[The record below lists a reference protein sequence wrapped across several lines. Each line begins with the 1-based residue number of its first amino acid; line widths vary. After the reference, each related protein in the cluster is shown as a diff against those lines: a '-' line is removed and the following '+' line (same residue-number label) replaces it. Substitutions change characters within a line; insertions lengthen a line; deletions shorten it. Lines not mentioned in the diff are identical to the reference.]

1 MDVTSQDFT
10 KLNIAHRP
18 KDVSKK
24 WVLTTAK
31 ISSSII
37 VHNILTVLKTEK
49 SKSII
54 KCENNTYKY
63 QRVFILDNFVSPSQ
77 YYTMPEGYWLFQRK
91 PKHKDIIYI
100 GWHADLT
107 SGSLTTGLIPSPSI
121 FCLQFEAASQCL
133 CSEQRWRRKCFVFRK
148 CFDAF
153 VRFGTQAG
161 FSQVCSELVRH
172 SDHKT
177 RQKITEISSNHCGG
191 SPQDVYPI
199 NCTAVEGVV

>member
-18 KDVSKK
+18 NDVSKK

-37 VHNILTVLKTEK
+37 IHNILTVLKTEK

-54 KCENNTYKY
+54 KCENNAYKY

-77 YYTMPEGYWLFQRK
+77 YYTMPQGYWLFQRK

-100 GWHADLT
+100 WVGMQIWPVDH
-107 SGSLTTGLIPSPSI
+107 SLQVLFLHLAIHFLSAIWGGISVPLFWTKMAEKM
-121 FCLQFEAASQCL
+121 FCFQKMFWCL
-133 CSEQRWRRKCFVFRK
+133 C
-148 CFDAF
+148 
-153 VRFGTQAG
+153 
-161 FSQVCSELVRH
+161 
-172 SDHKT
+172 
-177 RQKITEISSNHCGG
+177 
-191 SPQDVYPI
+191 
-199 NCTAVEGVV
+199 